1 MIFSNISSIW
11 STFAVISPEAG
22 ARREFYVN
30 TATPLKSDAVRRYED
45 WFIRNTKKDDNTSYI
60 ENSTVVESR
69 PKAVRNL
76 DQPLTVLLAIASR
89 NDKNATMDDTQ
100 QQGTSINMTQTPDIN
115 TYTDDGILVQHI
127 LDRIRRKAG
136 ARCCSYDI
144 LKIFKFFD
152 NGLNP

>member
-1 MIFSNISSIW
+1 MIFSKFPVFGSS
-11 STFAVISPEAG
+11 FAVISPEAG

-30 TATPLKSDAVRRYED
+30 TATTPLKSDAVRRYED

-136 ARCCSYDI
+136 ARCC
-144 LKIFKFFD
+144 LV
-152 NGLNP
+152 

>member
-1 MIFSNISSIW
+1 MIFSNISSIS

-76 DQPLTVLLAIASR
+76 DQPPLSIALRKVSAIALFPVSSC
-89 NDKNATMDDTQ
+89 Q
-100 QQGTSINMTQTPDIN
+100 
-115 TYTDDGILVQHI
+115 
-127 LDRIRRKAG
+127 
-136 ARCCSYDI
+136 
-144 LKIFKFFD
+144 
-152 NGLNP
+152 